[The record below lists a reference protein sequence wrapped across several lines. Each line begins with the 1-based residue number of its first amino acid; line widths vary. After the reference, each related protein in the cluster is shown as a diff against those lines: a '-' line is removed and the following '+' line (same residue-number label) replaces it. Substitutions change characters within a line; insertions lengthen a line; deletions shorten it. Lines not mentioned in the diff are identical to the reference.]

1 MTLGKNAKIIISIVV
16 AVVVLAAVVICVVLL
31 TRDTENKWIPE
42 VQGSHVDEIEYEDLD
57 SIEVLAFDDFKT
69 FEKSSFAD
77 TYIIPQKPVKEE
89 RYSEAYFEENNL
101 VVIKF
106 NFEYRGADFYVKEIT
121 SQKENFNTVTL
132 LGMVDEQNDEKEES
146 TYCCYVETAQEVTG
160 VTYGLII
167 AQINY
172 IGSEYTMIG
181 EDNLPSEPQEGA
193 MPVAYKIDAVEG
205 IAEFAAHDGTLS
217 KQNFILTLLN
227 GKYGEEFFAGQSL
240 LAIKVP
246 SSDFISDYAKTDE
259 EGKVILTSVR
269 SNHYK
274 YLKETKYYSLI
285 IIPIDKDFSIAK
297 MKSCVYNEYEDN
309 LPSVASD
316 TEYLLEKDVE
326 SSTANMSVYNSAE
339 ID

>member
-1 MTLGKNAKIIISIVV
+1 MA
-16 AVVVLAAVVICVVLL
+16 ALAIFVVLL
-31 TRDTENKWIPE
+31 TRDSENKWIPP
-42 VQGSHVDEIEYEDLD
+42 VQGSHVDETEFENLEG
-57 SIEVLAFDDFKT
+57 IEVLAFDDFKT
-69 FEKSSFAD
+69 FEKSSFSD

-89 RYSEAYFEENNL
+89 RYSEAYFEKNNL

-106 NFEYRGADFYVKEIT
+106 NFEYKGVDFYVKEIT
-121 SQKENFNTVTL
+121 SQDETFYTVTL

-172 IGSEYTMIG
+172 IGSEYMMIG

-217 KQNFILTLLN
+217 NKNVILSLLN
-227 GKYGEEFFAGQSL
+227 GKYGEEFFSSQSL

-246 SSDFISDYAKTDE
+246 SSDFISNYAKIDE
-259 EGKVILTSVR
+259 DNQVIITAIS

-274 YLKETKYYSLI
+274 YLTETEYYLLI
-285 IIPIDKDFSIAK
+285 IIPIDKDFSMAK
-297 MKSCVYNEYEDN
+297 MKRCIYNEYEDD
-309 LPSVASD
+309 LPSVASNI
-316 TEYLLEKDVE
+316 EYSLEKDAE
-326 SSTANMSVYNSAE
+326 SSTTNLSVYYSKA
-339 ID
+339 ITD